1 MAIALRALI
10 VSRPTEYDELLGR
23 HGTRQQVGFFLD
35 QRGPGPERPG
45 SKTQERGEWALEVL
59 DERHALQQKALQQ
72 VAAAV
77 PIDWR
82 RASLT
87 RADLDRWVFGPEDVI
102 IAVGQ
107 DGLVANVA
115 KYLNGQPV
123 IGVNPDPARNP
134 GVLVRHGAGEVAKLL
149 ARIANGNP
157 PVEQRAMV
165 QITTDDGQTLR
176 ALNEVFV
183 GHAAHQS
190 ARYSIEVDGVS
201 EHQSS
206 SGMLIGTG
214 TGSTGW
220 CASVW
225 GERELAWTL
234 PDATSSDLAWF
245 VREAWPSPY
254 TDDTLTAGRLS
265 SGELTIRCESDRLVA
280 FGDGM
285 EADHLTLT
293 WGQTATVTLADRALM
308 LV

>member
-1 MAIALRALI
+1 MAIAPRALI

-23 HGTRQQVGFFLD
+23 HGTRQQVRFFLE
-35 QRGPGPERPG
+35 QRG
-45 SKTQERGEWALEVL
+45 QALELL
-59 DERHALQQKALQQ
+59 DDRHALQQQALQK
-72 VAAAV
+72 VAASI

-115 KYLNGQPV
+115 KYLDGQPV
-123 IGVNPDPARNP
+123 VGVNPDPARNP
-134 GVLVRHGAGEVAKLL
+134 GVLVRRSADEVAGLL
-149 ARIANGNP
+149 AQVASGQAPIEP
-157 PVEQRAMV
+157 RAMV
-165 QITTDDGQTLR
+165 QITADDGQTLR

-190 ARYSIEVDGVS
+190 ARYEIEVDGRS

-214 TGSTGW
+214 TGATGW

-225 GERELAWTL
+225 QERNLDWPL
-234 PDATSSDLAWF
+234 PNASSTDLSWF

-254 TDDTLTAGRLS
+254 TGNSLTAGRLS
-265 SGELTIRCESDRLVA
+265 SGELIIRCESDQLVA

-285 EADHLTLT
+285 EADRLTLR
-293 WGQTATVTLADRALM
+293 WGQTAKVALANQALM
-308 LV
+308 LL

>member
-1 MAIALRALI
+1 MAIAPRALI

-23 HGTRQQVGFFLD
+23 HGTRQQVGFFLE
-35 QRGPGPERPG
+35 QRGQ
-45 SKTQERGEWALEVL
+45 SLEVL
-59 DERHALQQKALQQ
+59 DERHSLQQQALQQ

-115 KYLNGQPV
+115 KYLSGQPV
-123 IGVNPDPARNP
+123 VGVNPDPSRNP
-134 GVLVRHGAGEVAKLL
+134 GVLVRHGAPDVGKLL
-149 ARIANGNP
+149 EQIADGHA
-157 PVEQRAMV
+157 PVEPRAMV
-165 QITTDDGQTLR
+165 QITADDGQTLR

-190 ARYSIEVDGVS
+190 ARYAIEVEGAS

-206 SGMLIGTG
+206 SGLLIGTG

-225 GERELAWTL
+225 GERELPWTL
-234 PDATSSDLAWF
+234 PDSTSTDLAWF

-254 TDDTLTAGRLS
+254 TGDSLTAGRLG
-265 SGELTIRCESDRLVA
+265 SGELVIRCESDRLVA

-293 WGQTATVTLADRALM
+293 WGQTATITLADRALM
-308 LV
+308 LL